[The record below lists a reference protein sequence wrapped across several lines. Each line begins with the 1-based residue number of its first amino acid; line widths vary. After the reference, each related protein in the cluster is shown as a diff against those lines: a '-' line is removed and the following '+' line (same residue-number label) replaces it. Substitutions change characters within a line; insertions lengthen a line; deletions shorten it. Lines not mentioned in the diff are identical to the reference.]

1 MFQKKSDMVMQE
13 EQLRVE
19 EKKPELV
26 EIAEELHQTKESVV
40 ARIKQGRRS
49 WCKEACLFSSI
60 ALVLSMGA
68 SGILA
73 MYLKNLGIIQRILSW
88 FEKSG
93 ADDKM
98 RETIANPMLMAY
110 SMLYGGEN
118 QVYFVFNKMD
128 EYRFTVMLPLFFIGI
143 TIFLL
148 WLSEKLRYAITKRTR
163 DMYSNIAIAMIN
175 GLVVTGVAFLLSK
188 QLTIRGEG
196 ITGLMQDSR
205 LNLLYEQY
213 VASAIRPSLKI
224 ISTVDLLRLWGM
236 SFTLTLFTLTFF
248 ARKQLVFKKYDQIVP
263 TLIYIA
269 RMIFIAIVILALVI
283 SGKIVF
289 SGAYMPMSF
298 TQLHLFLETFC
309 FLMGMLLCAL
319 LTGHVSFIDYLV
331 DANSLLEL
339 KMELF
344 TMEAWFKKNVSYL
357 DNPIGSYFLVLM
369 LLVLG
374 VILLS
379 SFRHWRGRGVRFNQG
394 FAETLVVA
402 TILSLSAG
410 LFSRLGAFSFSLDCD
425 TTNRSVNF
433 NHLVADI
440 GATNFWEVATKVFA
454 VTFLLFLLGWALN
467 QLVPKL
473 VDTLGKIPEARWNYF
488 VWISLI
494 IIVALVIVL
503 TINPEAVN
511 EISKMFSDAIWKSQ
525 LNILLRL
532 EEVFK

>member
-1 MFQKKSDMVMQE
+1 
-13 EQLRVE
+13 
-19 EKKPELV
+19 
-26 EIAEELHQTKESVV
+26 
-40 ARIKQGRRS
+40 
-49 WCKEACLFSSI
+49 
-60 ALVLSMGA
+60 MGA

-118 QVYFVFNKMD
+118 QVYFIFNKMD

-269 RMIFIAIVILALVI
+269 RMIFIAVVILALVI
-283 SGKIVF
+283 SGRIVF
-289 SGAYMPMSF
+289 SGAYMTMSF

-433 NHLVADI
+433 NNLVADI
-440 GATNFWEVATKVFA
+440 GATNFWEVATKVFT
-454 VTFLLFLLGWALN
+454 VTFLLFYWDGHL
-467 QLVPKL
+467 
-473 VDTLGKIPEARWNYF
+473 INYYQ
-488 VWISLI
+488 S
-494 IIVALVIVL
+494 
-503 TINPEAVN
+503 
-511 EISKMFSDAIWKSQ
+511 
-525 LNILLRL
+525 
-532 EEVFK
+532 